1 MPSTSTVS
9 GYTFLNWGPVTT
21 TFTAPSTCTGHS
33 DQIQIGVNSTRPH
46 LLYGLQCETIG
57 GLDCIPS
64 PTFKQSTTQD
74 NHPSIYFQAAYYS
87 PGLYC
92 PADWK
97 TVGIA
102 TRGEGSSIST
112 SGIFVPTTTPTV
124 LDRDRELFL
133 DILDH
138 GETAILC
145 CPSAYTADMNVGCYS
160 TVSDYEIPSSGCYYN
175 LGNAISFSKVKTE
188 INGTTRTLSLPTLV
202 NSTASTTPRTSTFD
216 SDDKSTMV
224 GIARQAIITMIH
236 KESDNSKGGASTSNA
251 AVKYTGAST
260 WQGFGSVI
268 GISVA
273 AMALG
278 AAMILPW

>member
-1 MPSTSTVS
+1 
-9 GYTFLNWGPVTT
+9 
-21 TFTAPSTCTGHS
+21 
-33 DQIQIGVNSTRPH
+33 
-46 LLYGLQCETIG
+46 
-57 GLDCIPS
+57 
-64 PTFKQSTTQD
+64 
-74 NHPSIYFQAAYYS
+74 
-87 PGLYC
+87 
-92 PADWK
+92 
-97 TVGIA
+97 
-102 TRGEGSSIST
+102 
-112 SGIFVPTTTPTV
+112 
-124 LDRDRELFL
+124 
-133 DILDH
+133 
-138 GETAILC
+138 
-145 CPSAYTADMNVGCYS
+145 MNVGCYS

-175 LGNAISFSKVKTE
+175 LGNAISFSKVKIE

-236 KESDNSKGGASTSNA
+236 KQSDSMLPSIHLRLANNYTMSDPLFFFLPLDSKGGASTSNA